1 MKSRQS
7 PESTF
12 NTLGVNDYRLQ
23 PAASYVNHANQ
34 HENTPKQTI
43 KNTSQALTLL
53 YSISNKLENI
63 AFQIVTLK
71 KF

>member
-43 KNTSQALTLL
+43 KNSQPLHTLFPL
-53 YSISNKLENI
+53 P
-63 AFQIVTLK
+63 
-71 KF
+71 